1 MPLTVGPALKH
12 LEYPSITAKIVDQ
25 DNDKMVSGPGR
36 LEGRWVV
43 PLSEYSIT
51 INQLETLF
59 IYQWNQF
66 ESEICM
72 LA

>member
-43 PLSEYSIT
+43 PLSE
-51 INQLETLF
+51 
-59 IYQWNQF
+59 
-66 ESEICM
+66 
-72 LA
+72 